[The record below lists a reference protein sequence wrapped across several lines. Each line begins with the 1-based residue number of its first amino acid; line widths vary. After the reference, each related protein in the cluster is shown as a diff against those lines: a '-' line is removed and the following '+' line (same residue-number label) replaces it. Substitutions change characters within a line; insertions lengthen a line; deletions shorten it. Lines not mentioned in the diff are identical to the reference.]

1 MMTKTG
7 RVVLW
12 VVAAALLGGCTEVRK
27 VFSRTKSPPD
37 EFAVYSR
44 APLSMPP
51 DYGLRPPA
59 PGQARPQEVV
69 PRSRAETAIRGGQG
83 GRAGAQGA
91 PGKGPATSSGT
102 RALLRAARANE
113 AEPDIRALV
122 NRESSTLVE
131 DNVTLADRILFWRKP
146 GETEKGTVVD
156 PAREA
161 KRIRENQALG
171 RPITEGDTPTIERKQ
186 RVRGIFN

>member
-59 PGQARPQEVV
+59 PGQTRPQEVV
-69 PRSRAETAIRGGQG
+69 PRNRAETAIRGGQG
-83 GRAGAQGA
+83 GRVGAQGA
-91 PGKGPATSSGT
+91 PGKRPATSSGT
-102 RALLRAARANE
+102 RALLRAARAHE
-113 AEPDIRALV
+113 AEPNIRALV
-122 NRESSTLVE
+122 NRESSILVE
-131 DNVTLADRILFWRKP
+131 ENVNLADRILFWRKP
-146 GETEKGTVVD
+146 GETAPGSVVD

-171 RPITEGDTPTIERKQ
+171 RPITEGDTPTIERK
-186 RVRGIFN
+186 RRARGIFN